1 MQVEQLYEEALGLLK
16 GLISTPSLSREEQ
29 GTAALI
35 RRFLGERGVEVNQQL
50 NNVWAV
56 NKFYSPGK
64 PTVVLNSHHDTVKP
78 NPQYTKNP
86 FEPIIEDGK
95 LYGLG
100 SNDAGGPLV
109 ALIACFLHFYK
120 QEKLPINL
128 VLAATAEEEI
138 SGVNGVEA
146 LLKDPDFLQ
155 KTGQLVLTDQTMPTQ
170 TTHQALAF
178 DGWSAIVGEP
188 TEMELA
194 VAEKGLLVLDCTVTG
209 KTGHAAR
216 QEGINALYKAMD
228 AINWFRNYQFPKI
241 SPTLGPVHMNVT
253 VIQTENKAHN
263 VVPGTCQFT
272 VDIRVTDAYT
282 HEEIVDI
289 VKANVDA
296 EIKPRSLRMRAT
308 AIGDTHPLVQA
319 GIGLGKQ
326 TYGSPTCSDKALLPF
341 PALKCGPGF
350 SGRSHSADEFIYLHE
365 INEGI
370 TTYIQLL
377 QQAMA
382 LYQST
387 KSNQA

>member
-16 GLISTPSLSREEQ
+16 GLISMPSLSREEQ
-29 GTAALI
+29 GTAAMI
-35 RRFLGERGVEVNQQL
+35 RRFLQERGVEVNQQL

-56 NKFYSPGK
+56 NKFYTPGK

-86 FEPIIEDGK
+86 FEPIIEEGK
-95 LYGLG
+95 LFGLG

-109 ALIACFLHFYK
+109 ALIACFLHFYQ
-120 QEKLPINL
+120 QENLPVNL

-155 KTGQLVLTDQTMPTQ
+155 RTGQAGNGANENT
-170 TTHQALAF
+170 AAF
-178 DGWSAIVGEP
+178 QNWSAIVGEP

-194 VAEKGLLVLDCTVTG
+194 VAEKGLLVIDCTVTG

-228 AINWFRNYQFPKI
+228 AINWFRTYQFPKL

-282 HEEIVDI
+282 HEEIVEI
-289 VKANVDA
+289 IKATIDA

-308 AIGDTHPLVQA
+308 AIGDAHPLVQA
-319 GIGLGKQ
+319 GIELGKKA
-326 TYGSPTCSDKALLPF
+326 YGSPTCSDKALLPF

-350 SGRSHSADEFIYLHE
+350 SGRSHSADEFIYLDE
-365 INEGI
+365 IKTGI
-370 TTYIQLL
+370 ATYIALL
-377 QQAMA
+377 EKAM
-382 LYQST
+382 LHFQSN
-387 KSNQA
+387 K

>member
-1 MQVEQLYEEALGLLK
+1 MQVGQLYEEALGLLK

-29 GTAALI
+29 GTAAML
-35 RRFLGERGVEVNQQL
+35 RRFLEERGVEANQQL

-109 ALIACFLHFYK
+109 ALIACFLHFY
-120 QEKLPINL
+120 QEEKLPINL

-146 LLKDPDFLQ
+146 LLKDPEFLQ
-155 KTGQLVLTDQTMPTQ
+155 KTGQLVSTDQTTPTQ
-170 TTHQALAF
+170 TTQQAISF

-282 HEEIVDI
+282 HEEILEI

-308 AIGDTHPLVQA
+308 AIGDADPLVQA
-319 GIGLGKQ
+319 GRQLGKH

-350 SGRSHSADEFIYLHE
+350 SGRSHSADEFIYLQE
-365 INEGI
+365 LKEGI
-370 TTYIQLL
+370 ATYIQLL
-377 QQAMA
+377 QQTMA

-387 KSNQA
+387 KLNQT